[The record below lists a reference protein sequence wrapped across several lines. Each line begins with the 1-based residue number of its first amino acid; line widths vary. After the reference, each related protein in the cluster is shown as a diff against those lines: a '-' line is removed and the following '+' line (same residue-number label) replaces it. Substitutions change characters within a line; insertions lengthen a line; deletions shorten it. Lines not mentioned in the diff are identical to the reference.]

1 MSSEVF
7 MLMCKNQLIKHE
19 GLVLNPYKCTSGA
32 LTIGVGRNLDA
43 RGISKAEAMFMLDN
57 DLNDCISQLQTHL
70 GDIYLRLNDTRKL
83 VLVNMCFNLGIFGL
97 LQFRKTIAYLRV
109 KEYNNAA
116 KEMLDSKWAKQ
127 VGNRAKELAEMMRKG

>member
-1 MSSEVF
+1 MSEVF

-43 RGISKAEAMFMLDN
+43 RGISKAEAMYMLDN
-57 DLNDCISQLQTHL
+57 DLKECINQLQTHL
-70 GDIYLRLNDTRKL
+70 SDIYVTLNDTRRL

-97 LQFRKTIAYLRV
+97 LQFRKTLAFLRA
-109 KEYNNAA
+109 KDYESAS
-116 KEMLDSKWAKQ
+116 KEMLNSKWATQ

>member
-1 MSSEVF
+1 MSEVF

-43 RGISKAEAMFMLDN
+43 RGISKAEAMYMLDN
-57 DLNDCISQLQTHL
+57 DLKECINQLQTHL
-70 GDIYLRLNDTRKL
+70 SDIYVTLNETRRL

-97 LQFRKTIAYLRV
+97 LQFRKTIAFLRA
-109 KEYNNAA
+109 KDYESAS
-116 KEMLDSKWAKQ
+116 KEMLNSKWATQ

>member
-1 MSSEVF
+1 MSREVF
-7 MLMCKNQLIKHE
+7 ILMCKNQLIKHE

>member
-1 MSSEVF
+1 MSEVF

-43 RGISKAEAMFMLDN
+43 RGISKAEAMYMLDN
-57 DLNDCISQLQTHL
+57 DLKECINQLQTHL
-70 GDIYLRLNDTRKL
+70 SDIYVTLNETRRL

-97 LQFRKTIAYLRV
+97 LQFRKTLAFLRANDY
-109 KEYNNAA
+109 ESAS
-116 KEMLDSKWAKQ
+116 KEMLNSKWATQ

>member
-1 MSSEVF
+1 MSEVF

-43 RGISKAEAMFMLDN
+43 RGISKAEAMYMLDN
-57 DLNDCISQLQTHL
+57 DLKECINQLQTHL
-70 GDIYLRLNDTRKL
+70 SDIYVTLNETRRL

-97 LQFRKTIAYLRV
+97 LQFRKTLAFLRA
-109 KEYNNAA
+109 KDYESAS
-116 KEMLDSKWAKQ
+116 KEMLNSKWATQ

>member
-1 MSSEVF
+1 
-7 MLMCKNQLIKHE
+7 MCKNQLIKHE

-43 RGISKAEAMFMLDN
+43 RGISKAEAMYMLDN
-57 DLNDCISQLQTHL
+57 DLKECINQLQTHL
-70 GDIYLRLNDTRKL
+70 SDIYVTLNDTRRL

-97 LQFRKTIAYLRV
+97 LQFRKTLAFLRA
-109 KEYNNAA
+109 KDYESAS
-116 KEMLDSKWAKQ
+116 KEMLNSKWATQ

>member
-97 LQFRKTIAYLRV
+97 LQFRKTIAYLRA
-109 KEYNNAA
+109 KEYDNAA